1 MKTKVYLIS
10 ALLASASMAFAAP
23 AKPSY
28 NKITLPTEVSNGFY
42 RGSVVFADINAD
54 GNMDLCA
61 KGRDL
66 NNGWNTEAFAILTD
80 NTGQFTSKMA
90 LPFGDIPYD
99 ATLTVFDF
107 NNDGLVDYLFTNYG
121 YQLYRN
127 DGGGKFTKMDNFK
140 LESNLQLQDDD
151 QSTPDV
157 NEQTTEMR
165 YMGLT
170 VAADFNGDG
179 WQDLVVTDADGNPAL
194 YTNNGGNGSFTLDA
208 NSGLCKQRGGTMA
221 VGDFNKDGYPDL
233 LVNGW
238 SDSTQGDGIT
248 INKNMGNGK
257 FIPVTSGNFVG
268 AEKGQAM
275 FVDVDGDG
283 YLDVFVTGESSV
295 EGWNRIAY
303 IFRNNGDETFT
314 KVDAK
319 LSGVSRSGCDWID
332 VNNDGNMDIV
342 YAGDINDA
350 PNAFIALNNGNMAF
364 TVEDNLVSKARGGA
378 AVAAFDINNTGTPDI
393 AIMGYNDNGDGHF
406 NVWNGLVSH
415 AQNVA
420 PAAPANAV
428 MSEADG
434 KVTFTWDAATD
445 DHTPAAAL
453 RYNVYVRLKDG
464 KVITL
469 VPADPETGK
478 LRLGDV
484 NAATT
489 ARTYTLNIISDKIAD
504 WGVQAI
510 DGGKLASA
518 FTKGTTTG
526 ISNIVAGENGLDV
539 TCAGGVITVSADA
552 DITVTDIAGRTVL
565 RTKAAAGTPVYANL
579 GAGIYVVKAQAGK
592 DSVAKKVIIR

>member
-1 MKTKVYLIS
+1 MKTKIYLIS
-10 ALLASASMAFAAP
+10 ALLASASMVFAAP
-23 AKPSY
+23 TTPQY
-28 NKITLPTEVSNGFY
+28 NKIALPSEVSNGFY

-54 GNMDLCA
+54 GNMDLCV

-80 NTGQFTSKMA
+80 NSGQFTSKMA
-90 LPFGDIPYD
+90 LPFGDTPYE
-99 ATLTVFDF
+99 AMLTVFDF

-140 LESNLQLQDDD
+140 LESNLWIDDA
-151 QSTPDV
+151 TG
-157 NEQTTEMR
+157 NAEAR
-165 YMGLT
+165 YMGMT

-179 WQDLVVTDADGNPAL
+179 WQDIVVMDADGNPAL
-194 YTNNGGNGSFTLDA
+194 YINNGGDGSFTLDA
-208 NSGLCKQRGGTMA
+208 NSGLSKQRGGTIA

-257 FIPVTSGNFVG
+257 FVPVTSSNFVG

-303 IFRNNGDETFT
+303 VFRNNGDETFT
-314 KVDAK
+314 KVDATLPSVGK
-319 LSGVSRSGCDWID
+319 SGCDWID

-342 YAGDINDA
+342 YAGESADNFA
-350 PNAFIALNNGNMAF
+350 VVVLNGGNGTF
-364 TVEDNLVSKARGGA
+364 TANNSLLGIARGGA
-378 AVAAFDINNTGTPDI
+378 AVAAFDINNTGTPDL

-406 NVWNGLVSH
+406 NVWNGLVSR

-489 ARTYTLNIISDKIAD
+489 ARTYTLNITSDKIAD

-552 DITVTDIAGRTVL
+552 DVTVTDIAGRTVL
-565 RTKAAAGTPVYANL
+565 RTKAAAGTPVDANL
-579 GAGIYVVKAQAGK
+579 GAGIYVIKAQAGK

>member
-1 MKTKVYLIS
+1 MKTKIYLIS
-10 ALLASASMAFAAP
+10 ALLASASMVFAAP

-28 NKITLPTEVSNGFY
+28 NKIALPSEVSNGFY

-80 NTGQFTSKMA
+80 NSGQFTSKMA
-90 LPFGDIPYD
+90 LPFGDTPYE
-99 ATLTVFDF
+99 AMLTVFDF

-121 YQLYRN
+121 FQLYRN
-127 DGGGKFTKMDNFK
+127 DGGGKFTKMDNFA
-140 LESNLQLQDDD
+140 LESNLWIDDA
-151 QSTPDV
+151 TG
-157 NEQTTEMR
+157 NAEAR

-179 WQDLVVTDADGNPAL
+179 WQDIVVMDADGNPAL
-194 YTNNGGNGSFTLDA
+194 YINNGGDGSFTLDA
-208 NSGLCKQRGGTMA
+208 NSGLSKQRGGTIA

-238 SDSTQGDGIT
+238 NDSTQGDGIT
-248 INKNMGNGK
+248 INKNLGNGK
-257 FIPVTSGNFVG
+257 FVPVTSSNFVG

-303 IFRNNGDETFT
+303 VFRNNGDETFT
-314 KVDAK
+314 KVNAT
-319 LSGVSRSGCDWID
+319 LPGVGKSGCDWID

-342 YAGDINDA
+342 YGGE
-350 PNAFIALNNGNMAF
+350 NADNRTVVVLNEGNLKLTA
-364 TVEDNLVSKARGGA
+364 NNSLLGIARGGA
-378 AVAAFDINNTGTPDI
+378 AVAAFDINNTGTPDL

-406 NVWNGLVSH
+406 NVWNGLVSR

-420 PAAPANAV
+420 PAAPVNAV

-489 ARTYTLNIISDKIAD
+489 ARTYTLNITSDKIAD

-552 DITVTDIAGRTVL
+552 DVTVTDIAGRTVL
-565 RTKAAAGTPVYANL
+565 RTKAAAGTSVDANL
-579 GAGIYVVKAQAGK
+579 GAGIYVIKAQAGK

>member
-1 MKTKVYLIS
+1 MKTKIYLIS
-10 ALLASASMAFAAP
+10 ALLASASMVFAAP
-23 AKPSY
+23 TTPQY
-28 NKITLPTEVSNGFY
+28 NKIALPSEVSNGFY

-66 NNGWNTEAFAILTD
+66 NSRWNTEAFAILTD
-80 NTGQFTSKMA
+80 NSGQFTSKMA
-90 LPFGDIPYD
+90 LPFGDTPYE
-99 ATLTVFDF
+99 AMLTVFDF

-121 YQLYRN
+121 FQLYRN

-140 LESNLQLQDDD
+140 LESNLWIDDA
-151 QSTPDV
+151 TG
-157 NEQTTEMR
+157 NAEAR

-179 WQDLVVTDADGNPAL
+179 WQDIVVMDADGNPAL
-194 YTNNGGNGSFTLDA
+194 YINNGGDGSFTLDA
-208 NSGLCKQRGGTMA
+208 NSGLSKQRGGTIA

-248 INKNMGNGK
+248 INKNLGNGK
-257 FIPVTSGNFVG
+257 FVPVTSSNFVG

-303 IFRNNGDETFT
+303 VFRNNGDETFT
-314 KVDAK
+314 KVDAT
-319 LSGVSRSGCDWID
+319 LPGVGKSGCDWID

-342 YAGDINDA
+342 YGGENSDNRTVVV
-350 PNAFIALNNGNMAF
+350 LNEGNLKLTA
-364 TVEDNLVSKARGGA
+364 NNSLLGIARGGA
-378 AVAAFDINNTGTPDI
+378 AVAAFDINNTGTPDL

-406 NVWNGLVSH
+406 NVWNGLVSR

-489 ARTYTLNIISDKIAD
+489 ARTYTLNITSDKIAD

-552 DITVTDIAGRTVL
+552 DVTVTDIAGRTVL
-565 RTKAAAGTPVYANL
+565 RTKAAAGTPVDANL
-579 GAGIYVVKAQAGK
+579 GAGIYVIKAQAGK

>member
-28 NKITLPTEVSNGFY
+28 NKIALPSEVSNGFY

-80 NTGQFTSKMA
+80 NSGQFTSKMA
-90 LPFGDIPYD
+90 LPFGDTPYE
-99 ATLTVFDF
+99 AMLTVFDF

-127 DGGGKFTKMDNFK
+127 DGGGKFTKMDNFA
-140 LESNLQLQDDD
+140 LESNLWIEDAIG
-151 QSTPDV
+151 
-157 NEQTTEMR
+157 NAEAR

-179 WQDLVVTDADGNPAL
+179 WQDIVVMDADGNPAL
-194 YTNNGGNGSFTLDA
+194 YTNNGGDGSFTLDA
-208 NSGLCKQRGGTMA
+208 NSGLNKQRGGTMA

-238 SDSTQGDGIT
+238 SDNTQGDGIT

-406 NVWNGLVSH
+406 NVWNGLVSR

-484 NAATT
+484 NVATT
-489 ARTYTLNIISDKIAD
+489 ARTYTLNITSDKIAD

-552 DITVTDIAGRTVL
+552 DVTVTDIAGRTVL
-565 RTKAAAGTPVYANL
+565 RTKAAAGTPVDTNL

>member
-28 NKITLPTEVSNGFY
+28 NKITLPSGASNGYF

-179 WQDLVVTDADGNPAL
+179 WQDIVVMDADGNPAL
-194 YTNNGGNGSFTLDA
+194 YTNNGGDGSFTLDA
-208 NSGLCKQRGGTMA
+208 NSGLSKQRGGTMA

-248 INKNMGNGK
+248 INKNLGNGK
-257 FIPVTSGNFVG
+257 FIPVTSSNFVG

-303 IFRNNGDETFT
+303 VFRNNGDETFT
-314 KVDAK
+314 KVDAT
-319 LSGVSRSGCDWID
+319 LPGVGKSGCDWID

-342 YAGDINDA
+342 YAGESADNFA
-350 PNAFIALNNGNMAF
+350 VVALNGGNGTF
-364 TVEDNLVSKARGGA
+364 TAHNNLLNKARGGA

-406 NVWNGLVSH
+406 NVWNGLVSR

-489 ARTYTLNIISDKIAD
+489 ARTYTLNITSDKIAD

-552 DITVTDIAGRTVL
+552 DVTVTDIAGRTVL
-565 RTKAAAGTPVYANL
+565 RTKAAAGTPVDTNL

>member
-28 NKITLPTEVSNGFY
+28 NKITLPSGASNGYF

-54 GNMDLCA
+54 GNMDVCA

-66 NNGWNTEAFAILTD
+66 FNGWTTTAVAI
-80 NTGQFTSKMA
+80 TSTA
-90 LPFGDIPYD
+90 SGTLNGVINLPFGDNPYE

-107 NNDGLVDYLFTNYG
+107 NNDGLVDYLYTNYG
-121 YQLYRN
+121 FQLYRN
-127 DGGGKFTKMDNFK
+127 DGGGKFTKMDNFT
-140 LESNLQLQDDD
+140 LESNLWMDDG
-151 QSTPDV
+151 TG
-157 NEQTTEMR
+157 NTEAR

-194 YTNNGGNGSFTLDA
+194 YTNNGGDGSFTLDA
-208 NSGLCKQRGGTMA
+208 NSGLSKQRGGTMA

-233 LVNGW
+233 LVSGW
-238 SDSTQGDGIT
+238 SDNAGSDGVT
-248 INKNMGNGK
+248 INKNLGNGK
-257 FIPVTSGNFVG
+257 FIPVTSSNFVG

-303 IFRNNGDETFT
+303 VFRNNGDETFT

-364 TVEDNLVSKARGGA
+364 TVEDNLVSKACGGA

-406 NVWNGLVSH
+406 NVWNGLVSR

-489 ARTYTLNIISDKIAD
+489 ARTYTLNITSDKIAD

-552 DITVTDIAGRTVL
+552 DVTVTDIAGRTVL
-565 RTKAAAGTPVYANL
+565 RTKAAAGTPVDANL

>member
-1 MKTKVYLIS
+1 MKTKIYLIS
-10 ALLASASMAFAAP
+10 ALLASASMVFAAP
-23 AKPSY
+23 AKPQY
-28 NKITLPTEVSNGFY
+28 NKIALPSEVSNGFY

-66 NNGWNTEAFAILTD
+66 NSGWNTEAFAILTD
-80 NTGQFTSKMA
+80 NSGQFTSKMA
-90 LPFGDIPYD
+90 LPFGDTPYE
-99 ATLTVFDF
+99 AMLTVFDF

-121 YQLYRN
+121 FQLYRN

-140 LESNLQLQDDD
+140 LESNLWIDDA
-151 QSTPDV
+151 TG
-157 NEQTTEMR
+157 NAEAR

-179 WQDLVVTDADGNPAL
+179 WQDIVVMDADGNPAL
-194 YTNNGGNGSFTLDA
+194 YINNGGDGSFTLDA
-208 NSGLCKQRGGTMA
+208 NSGLSKKRGGTIS

-233 LVNGW
+233 LVSGW
-238 SDSTQGDGIT
+238 SDNAGSDGVT
-248 INKNMGNGK
+248 INKNLGNGK
-257 FIPVTSGNFVG
+257 FVPVTSSNFVG

-303 IFRNNGDETFT
+303 VFRNNGDETFT
-314 KVDAK
+314 KVDTT
-319 LSGVSRSGCDWID
+319 LPGVGKSGCDWID

-342 YAGDINDA
+342 YAGESADNFA
-350 PNAFIALNNGNMAF
+350 VVALNGGNGTF
-364 TVEDNLVSKARGGA
+364 TAHNNLLNKARGGA

-406 NVWNGLVSH
+406 NVWNGLVSR
-415 AQNVA
+415 AQNAA

-489 ARTYTLNIISDKIAD
+489 ARTYTLNITSDKIAD

-552 DITVTDIAGRTVL
+552 DVTVTDIAGRTVL
-565 RTKAAAGTPVYANL
+565 RTKAAAGTPVDANL
-579 GAGIYVVKAQAGK
+579 GAGIYVIKAQAGK

>member
-1 MKTKVYLIS
+1 MKTKIYLIS
-10 ALLASASMAFAAP
+10 ALLASASMVYAAP
-23 AKPSY
+23 AKPQY
-28 NKITLPTEVSNGFY
+28 NKIALPSEVSNGFY

-54 GNMDLCA
+54 GNMDLCV

-80 NTGQFTSKMA
+80 NSGQFTSKMA
-90 LPFGDIPYD
+90 LPFGDTPYE
-99 ATLTVFDF
+99 AMLTVFDF

-140 LESNLQLQDDD
+140 LESNLWIDDA
-151 QSTPDV
+151 TG
-157 NEQTTEMR
+157 NAEAR
-165 YMGLT
+165 YMGMT

-179 WQDLVVTDADGNPAL
+179 WQDIVVMDADGNPAL
-194 YTNNGGNGSFTLDA
+194 YINNGGDGSFTLDA
-208 NSGLCKQRGGTMA
+208 NSGLSKQRGGTIA

-238 SDSTQGDGIT
+238 NDSTQGDGIT
-248 INKNMGNGK
+248 INKNLGNGK
-257 FIPVTSGNFVG
+257 FVPVTSSNFVG

-303 IFRNNGDETFT
+303 VFRNNGDETFT
-314 KVDAK
+314 KVNAT
-319 LSGVSRSGCDWID
+319 LPGVGKSGCDWID

-342 YAGDINDA
+342 YGGE
-350 PNAFIALNNGNMAF
+350 NADNRTVVVLNEGNLKLTA
-364 TVEDNLVSKARGGA
+364 NNSLLGIARGGA
-378 AVAAFDINNTGTPDI
+378 AVAAFDINNTGTPDL

-406 NVWNGLVSH
+406 NVWNGLVSR

-420 PAAPANAV
+420 PAAPVNAV

-489 ARTYTLNIISDKIAD
+489 ARTYTLNITSDKIAD

-518 FTKGTTTG
+518 FIKGTTTG

-552 DITVTDIAGRTVL
+552 DVTVTDIAGRTVL
-565 RTKAAAGTPVYANL
+565 RTKAAAGTPVDANL
-579 GAGIYVVKAQAGK
+579 GAGIYVIKAQAGK

>member
-1 MKTKVYLIS
+1 MKTKIYLIS
-10 ALLASASMAFAAP
+10 ALLASASMVYAAP
-23 AKPSY
+23 AKPQY
-28 NKITLPTEVSNGFY
+28 NKIALPSEVSNGFY

-54 GNMDLCA
+54 GNMDLCV

-80 NTGQFTSKMA
+80 NSGQFTSKMA
-90 LPFGDIPYD
+90 LPFGDTPYE
-99 ATLTVFDF
+99 AMLTVFDF

-140 LESNLQLQDDD
+140 LESNLWIDDA
-151 QSTPDV
+151 TG
-157 NEQTTEMR
+157 NAEAR
-165 YMGLT
+165 YMGMT

-179 WQDLVVTDADGNPAL
+179 WQDIVVMDADGNPAL
-194 YTNNGGNGSFTLDA
+194 YINNGGDGSFTLDA
-208 NSGLCKQRGGTMA
+208 NSGLSKQRGGTIA

-238 SDSTQGDGIT
+238 NDSTQGDGIT
-248 INKNMGNGK
+248 INKNLGNGK
-257 FIPVTSGNFVG
+257 FVPVTSSNFVG

-303 IFRNNGDETFT
+303 VFRNNGDETFT
-314 KVDAK
+314 KVNAT
-319 LSGVSRSGCDWID
+319 LPGVGKSGCDWID

-342 YAGDINDA
+342 YGGE
-350 PNAFIALNNGNMAF
+350 NADNRTVVVLNEGNLKLTA
-364 TVEDNLVSKARGGA
+364 NNSLLGIARGGA
-378 AVAAFDINNTGTPDI
+378 AVAAFDINNTGTPDL

-406 NVWNGLVSH
+406 NVWNGLVSR

-420 PAAPANAV
+420 PAAPVNAV

-489 ARTYTLNIISDKIAD
+489 ARTYTLNITSDKIAD

-552 DITVTDIAGRTVL
+552 DVTVTDIAGRTVL
-565 RTKAAAGTPVYANL
+565 RTKAAAGTPVDANL
-579 GAGIYVVKAQAGK
+579 GAGIYVIKAQAGK

>member
-1 MKTKVYLIS
+1 MKTKIYLIS
-10 ALLASASMAFAAP
+10 ALLASASMVFAAP
-23 AKPSY
+23 AKPQY

-194 YTNNGGNGSFTLDA
+194 YTNNGGNGSFTLYA

-248 INKNMGNGK
+248 INKNLGNGK
-257 FIPVTSGNFVG
+257 FIPVTSSNFVG

-303 IFRNNGDETFT
+303 VFRNNGDETFT
-314 KVDAK
+314 KVDAT
-319 LSGVSRSGCDWID
+319 LPGVGKSGCDWID

-342 YAGDINDA
+342 YAGESADNFA
-350 PNAFIALNNGNMAF
+350 VVALNGGNGTF
-364 TVEDNLVSKARGGA
+364 TAHNNLLNKARGGA

-406 NVWNGLVSH
+406 NVWNGLVSR

-489 ARTYTLNIISDKIAD
+489 ARTYTLNITSDKIAD

-552 DITVTDIAGRTVL
+552 DVTVTDIAGRTVL
-565 RTKAAAGTPVYANL
+565 RTKAAAGTPVDANL
-579 GAGIYVVKAQAGK
+579 GAGIYVIKAQAGK

>member
-1 MKTKVYLIS
+1 MKTKIYLIS
-10 ALLASASMAFAAP
+10 ALLASASMVYAAP
-23 AKPSY
+23 AKPQY
-28 NKITLPTEVSNGFY
+28 NKITLPSEVSNGFY

-54 GNMDLCA
+54 GNMDLCV

-90 LPFGDIPYD
+90 LPFGDTPYE
-99 ATLTVFDF
+99 AMLTVFDF

-140 LESNLQLQDDD
+140 LESNLWIDDA
-151 QSTPDV
+151 TG
-157 NEQTTEMR
+157 NAEAR
-165 YMGLT
+165 YMGMT

-179 WQDLVVTDADGNPAL
+179 WQDIVVMDADGNPAL
-194 YTNNGGNGSFTLDA
+194 YINNGGDGSFTLDA
-208 NSGLCKQRGGTMA
+208 NSGLSKQRGGTIA

-248 INKNMGNGK
+248 INKNLGNGK
-257 FIPVTSGNFVG
+257 FVPVTSSNFVG

-303 IFRNNGDETFT
+303 VFRNNGDETFT
-314 KVDAK
+314 KVDTT
-319 LSGVSRSGCDWID
+319 LPGVGKSGCDWID

-342 YAGDINDA
+342 YAGESADNFA
-350 PNAFIALNNGNMAF
+350 VVALNGGNGTF
-364 TVEDNLVSKARGGA
+364 TAHNNLLNKARGGA

-393 AIMGYNDNGDGHF
+393 AIMGYNDNRDGHF
-406 NVWNGLVSH
+406 NVWNGLVSR

-489 ARTYTLNIISDKIAD
+489 ARTYTLNITSDKIAD

-552 DITVTDIAGRTVL
+552 DVTVTDIAGRTVL
-565 RTKAAAGTPVYANL
+565 RTKAAAGTPVDANL

>member
-1 MKTKVYLIS
+1 MKTKIYLIS
-10 ALLASASMAFAAP
+10 ALLASASMVFAAP
-23 AKPSY
+23 TTPQY
-28 NKITLPTEVSNGFY
+28 NKIALPSEVSNGFY

-54 GNMDLCA
+54 GNMDLCV

-66 NNGWNTEAFAILTD
+66 FNGWTTTAVAI
-80 NTGQFTSKMA
+80 TSTA
-90 LPFGDIPYD
+90 SGTLNGVINLPFGDNPYE

-107 NNDGLVDYLFTNYG
+107 NNDGLVDYLYTNYG
-121 YQLYRN
+121 FQLYRN
-127 DGGGKFTKMDNFK
+127 DGGGKFTKMDNFA
-140 LESNLQLQDDD
+140 LESNLWIEDA
-151 QSTPDV
+151 TG
-157 NEQTTEMR
+157 NAEAR

-248 INKNMGNGK
+248 INKNLGNGK
-257 FIPVTSGNFVG
+257 FIPVTSSNFVG

-303 IFRNNGDETFT
+303 VFRNNGDETFT
-314 KVDAK
+314 KVDAT
-319 LSGVSRSGCDWID
+319 LPGVGKSGCDWID

-342 YAGDINDA
+342 YAGESADNFA
-350 PNAFIALNNGNMAF
+350 VVALNGGNGTF
-364 TVEDNLVSKARGGA
+364 TAHNNLLNKARGGA

-406 NVWNGLVSH
+406 NVWNGLVSR

-489 ARTYTLNIISDKIAD
+489 ARTYTLNITSDKIAD

-526 ISNIVAGENGLDV
+526 ISNIVAGENSLDV

-552 DITVTDIAGRTVL
+552 DVTVTDIAGRTVL
-565 RTKAAAGTPVYANL
+565 RTKAAAGTPVDTNL

>member
-10 ALLASASMAFAAP
+10 ALLASASMVFAAP
-23 AKPSY
+23 AKPQY

-179 WQDLVVTDADGNPAL
+179 WQDIVVMDADGNPAL
-194 YTNNGGNGSFTLDA
+194 YTNNGGDGSFTLDA
-208 NSGLCKQRGGTMA
+208 NSGLSKQRGGTMT

-233 LVNGW
+233 LVSGW
-238 SDSTQGDGIT
+238 NDNAGSDGVT

-257 FIPVTSGNFVG
+257 FVPVTSSNFVG

-275 FVDVDGDG
+275 FVDVDGEG

-303 IFRNNGDETFT
+303 VFRNNGDETFT
-314 KVDAK
+314 KVDAT
-319 LSGVSRSGCDWID
+319 LPGVGKSGCDWID

-342 YAGDINDA
+342 YAGESADNFA
-350 PNAFIALNNGNMAF
+350 VVALNGGNGTF
-364 TVEDNLVSKARGGA
+364 TAHNNLLNKARGGA

-406 NVWNGLVSH
+406 NVWNGLVSR

-489 ARTYTLNIISDKIAD
+489 ARTYTLNITSDKIAD

-526 ISNIVAGENGLDV
+526 ISNIVAGENSLDV
-539 TCAGGVITVSADA
+539 TCAGGVITVSTDA
-552 DITVTDIAGRTVL
+552 DVTVTDIAGRTVL
-565 RTKAAAGTPVYANL
+565 RTKAAAGTPVDTNL

>member
-10 ALLASASMAFAAP
+10 ALLASASMVFAAP

-28 NKITLPTEVSNGFY
+28 NKMTLPNGVSDGFY

-54 GNMDLCA
+54 GNMDLCV

-66 NNGWNTEAFAILTD
+66 INGWATTALAIT
-80 NTGQFTSKMA
+80 TSA
-90 LPFGDIPYD
+90 SGALNGVINLPFGDNPYE

-140 LESNLQLQDDD
+140 LESNLWIDDA
-151 QSTPDV
+151 TG
-157 NEQTTEMR
+157 NAEAR

-179 WQDLVVTDADGNPAL
+179 WQDIVVMDADGNPAL
-194 YTNNGGNGSFTLDA
+194 YINNGGDGSFTLDA
-208 NSGLCKQRGGTMA
+208 ESGLKKLRGGTMS
-221 VGDFNKDGYPDL
+221 VGDFNRDGYPDL
-233 LVNGW
+233 FVNGY
-238 SDSTQGDGIT
+238 SDENNSYALV

-257 FIPVTSGNFVG
+257 FEPVTSDSFVG
-268 AEKGQAM
+268 TEKGQSM
-275 FVDVDGDG
+275 FVDVNSDGL
-283 YLDVFVTGESSV
+283 LDVFVTGTMSN
-295 EGWNRIAY
+295 GGPWFDLADIY
-303 IFRNNGDETFT
+303 INNGDETFT
-314 KVDAK
+314 KLNTGLLGAQK
-319 LSGVSRSGCDWID
+319 SGCDWID

-342 YAGDINDA
+342 YAGESAN
-350 PNAFIALNNGNMAF
+350 NRVVLALNEGNLKF
-364 TVEDNLVSKARGGA
+364 TANNSLLGIARGGA
-378 AVAAFDINNTGTPDI
+378 AVAAFDINNTGTPDL
-393 AIMGYNDNGDGHF
+393 AIMGYNNDNVENHGHF
-406 NVWNGLVSH
+406 NVWNGLVSR

-420 PAAPANAV
+420 PAAPVNAV

-489 ARTYTLNIISDKIAD
+489 ARTYTLNITSDKIAD

-552 DITVTDIAGRTVL
+552 DVTVTDIAGRTVL
-565 RTKAAAGTPVYANL
+565 RTKAAAGTPVDANL
-579 GAGIYVVKAQAGK
+579 GAGIYVIKAQAGK

>member
-1 MKTKVYLIS
+1 MKTKIYLIS
-10 ALLASASMAFAAP
+10 ALLASASMVFAAP
-23 AKPSY
+23 AKPQY
-28 NKITLPTEVSNGFY
+28 NKIALPSEVSNGFY

-66 NNGWNTEAFAILTD
+66 NSGWNTEAFAILTD

-90 LPFGDIPYD
+90 LSFGDTPYE
-99 ATLTVFDF
+99 AMLTVFDF

-140 LESNLQLQDDD
+140 LESNLWIDDA
-151 QSTPDV
+151 TG
-157 NEQTTEMR
+157 NAEAR
-165 YMGLT
+165 YMGMT

-179 WQDLVVTDADGNPAL
+179 WQDIVVMDADGNPAL
-194 YTNNGGNGSFTLDA
+194 YINNGGDGSFTLDA
-208 NSGLCKQRGGTMA
+208 NSGLSKQRGGTIA

-257 FIPVTSGNFVG
+257 FVPVTSSNFVG

-303 IFRNNGDETFT
+303 VFRNNGDETFT
-314 KVDAK
+314 KVDAT
-319 LSGVSRSGCDWID
+319 LPGVGKSGCDWID

-342 YAGDINDA
+342 YGGENSDNRTVVV
-350 PNAFIALNNGNMAF
+350 LNEGNLKLTA
-364 TVEDNLVSKARGGA
+364 NNSLLGIARGGA
-378 AVAAFDINNTGTPDI
+378 AVAAFDINNTGTPDL

-406 NVWNGLVSH
+406 NVWNGLVSR

-489 ARTYTLNIISDKIAD
+489 ARTYTLNITSDKIAD

-552 DITVTDIAGRTVL
+552 DVTVTDIAGRTVL
-565 RTKAAAGTPVYANL
+565 RTKAAAGTSVDANL

>member
-28 NKITLPTEVSNGFY
+28 NKITLPSGASNGYF

-54 GNMDLCA
+54 GNMDVCA

-66 NNGWNTEAFAILTD
+66 FNGWTTTAVAI
-80 NTGQFTSKMA
+80 TSTA
-90 LPFGDIPYD
+90 SGTLNGVINLPFGDNPYE

-107 NNDGLVDYLFTNYG
+107 NNDGLVDYLYTNYG
-121 YQLYRN
+121 FQLYRN
-127 DGGGKFTKMDNFK
+127 DGGGKFTKMDNFA
-140 LESNLQLQDDD
+140 LESNLWMDDD
-151 QSTPDV
+151 TG
-157 NEQTTEMR
+157 NTEAR

-179 WQDLVVTDADGNPAL
+179 WQDIVVMDADGNPAL
-194 YTNNGGNGSFTLDA
+194 YTNNGGDGSFTLDA
-208 NSGLCKQRGGTMA
+208 NSGLSKQRGGTMA

-233 LVNGW
+233 LVSGW

-303 IFRNNGDETFT
+303 VFRNNGDETFT
-314 KVDAK
+314 KVDAT
-319 LSGVSRSGCDWID
+319 LPGVGKSGCDWID
-332 VNNDGNMDIV
+332 VNNDGNIDIV
-342 YAGDINDA
+342 YGGENSDNRTVVV
-350 PNAFIALNNGNMAF
+350 LNEGNLKLTA
-364 TVEDNLVSKARGGA
+364 NNSLLGIARGGA

-406 NVWNGLVSH
+406 NVWNGLVSR
-415 AQNVA
+415 AQNAA

-445 DHTPAAAL
+445 DHSPAAAL

-489 ARTYTLNIISDKIAD
+489 ARTYTLNITSDKIAD
-504 WGVQAI
+504 WGHDDRYQQHRCWR
-510 DGGKLASA
+510 K
-518 FTKGTTTG
+518 
-526 ISNIVAGENGLDV
+526 
-539 TCAGGVITVSADA
+539 
-552 DITVTDIAGRTVL
+552 R
-565 RTKAAAGTPVYANL
+565 P
-579 GAGIYVVKAQAGK
+579 
-592 DSVAKKVIIR
+592 

>member
-1 MKTKVYLIS
+1 MKTKIYLIS
-10 ALLASASMAFAAP
+10 ALLASASMVFAAP
-23 AKPSY
+23 TTPQY
-28 NKITLPTEVSNGFY
+28 NKIALPSEVSNGFY

-90 LPFGDIPYD
+90 LPFGDTPYE
-99 ATLTVFDF
+99 AMLTVFDF

-121 YQLYRN
+121 FQLYRN

-140 LESNLQLQDDD
+140 LESNLWIDDA
-151 QSTPDV
+151 TG
-157 NEQTTEMR
+157 NAEAR
-165 YMGLT
+165 YMGMT

-179 WQDLVVTDADGNPAL
+179 WQDIVVMDADGNPAL
-194 YTNNGGNGSFTLDA
+194 YINNGGDGSFTLDA
-208 NSGLCKQRGGTMA
+208 NSGLSKQRGGTMA

-257 FIPVTSGNFVG
+257 FVPVTSSNFVG

-303 IFRNNGDETFT
+303 VFRNNGDETFT
-314 KVDAK
+314 KVDTT
-319 LSGVSRSGCDWID
+319 LPGVGKSGCDWID

-342 YAGDINDA
+342 YAGESADNFA
-350 PNAFIALNNGNMAF
+350 VVALNGGNGTF
-364 TVEDNLVSKARGGA
+364 TAHNNLLNKARGGA
-378 AVAAFDINNTGTPDI
+378 AVAAFDINNTGTPDL

-406 NVWNGLVSH
+406 NVWNGLVSR

-489 ARTYTLNIISDKIAD
+489 ARTYTLNITSDKIAD

-539 TCAGGVITVSADA
+539 TCVGGVITVSADA
-552 DITVTDIAGRTVL
+552 DVTVTDIAGRTVL
-565 RTKAAAGTPVYANL
+565 RTKAAAGTPVDANL
-579 GAGIYVVKAQAGK
+579 GAGIYVIKAQAGK

>member
-1 MKTKVYLIS
+1 MKTKIYLIS
-10 ALLASASMAFAAP
+10 ALLASASMVFAAP

-28 NKITLPTEVSNGFY
+28 NKIALPSEVSNGFY

-80 NTGQFTSKMA
+80 NSGQFTSKMA
-90 LPFGDIPYD
+90 LPFGDTPYE
-99 ATLTVFDF
+99 AMLTVFDF

-121 YQLYRN
+121 FQLYRN
-127 DGGGKFTKMDNFK
+127 DGGGKFTKMDNFA
-140 LESNLQLQDDD
+140 LESNLWIDDA
-151 QSTPDV
+151 TG
-157 NEQTTEMR
+157 NAEAR
-165 YMGLT
+165 YMGMT

-179 WQDLVVTDADGNPAL
+179 WQDIVVMDADGNPAL
-194 YTNNGGNGSFTLDA
+194 YINNGGDGSFTLDA
-208 NSGLCKQRGGTMA
+208 NSGLSKQRGGTIA

-238 SDSTQGDGIT
+238 NDSTQGDGIT
-248 INKNMGNGK
+248 INKNLGNGK
-257 FIPVTSGNFVG
+257 FVPVTSSNFVG

-303 IFRNNGDETFT
+303 VFRNNGDETFT
-314 KVDAK
+314 KVNAT
-319 LSGVSRSGCDWID
+319 LPGVGKSGCDWID

-342 YAGDINDA
+342 YGGE
-350 PNAFIALNNGNMAF
+350 NADNRTVVVLNEGNLKLTA
-364 TVEDNLVSKARGGA
+364 NNSLLGIARGGA
-378 AVAAFDINNTGTPDI
+378 AVAAFDINNTGTPDL

-406 NVWNGLVSH
+406 NVWNGLVSR

-420 PAAPANAV
+420 PAAPVNAV

-489 ARTYTLNIISDKIAD
+489 ARTYTLNITSDKIAD

-552 DITVTDIAGRTVL
+552 DVTVTDIAGRTVL
-565 RTKAAAGTPVYANL
+565 RTKAAAGTPVDANL

>member
-1 MKTKVYLIS
+1 MKTKIYLIS
-10 ALLASASMAFAAP
+10 ALLASANMVFAAP
-23 AKPSY
+23 AKPQY

-80 NTGQFTSKMA
+80 NSGQFTSKMA
-90 LPFGDIPYD
+90 LPFGDTPYE
-99 ATLTVFDF
+99 AMLTVFDF

-127 DGGGKFTKMDNFK
+127 DGGGKFTKMDNFA
-140 LESNLQLQDDD
+140 LESNLWIEDA
-151 QSTPDV
+151 TG
-157 NEQTTEMR
+157 NAEAR

-179 WQDLVVTDADGNPAL
+179 WQDIVVMDADGNPAL
-194 YTNNGGNGSFTLDA
+194 YINNGGDGSFTLDA
-208 NSGLCKQRGGTMA
+208 NSGLSKQRGGTMA

-233 LVNGW
+233 LVSGW

-248 INKNMGNGK
+248 INKNLGNGK
-257 FIPVTSGNFVG
+257 FIPVTSSNFVG

-303 IFRNNGDETFT
+303 VFRNNGDETFT
-314 KVDAK
+314 KVDAT
-319 LSGVSRSGCDWID
+319 LPGVGKSGCDWID

-342 YAGDINDA
+342 YAGESADNFA
-350 PNAFIALNNGNMAF
+350 VVALNGGNGTF
-364 TVEDNLVSKARGGA
+364 TAHNNLLNKARGGA

-406 NVWNGLVSH
+406 NVWNGLVSR

-428 MSEADG
+428 MSETDG

-489 ARTYTLNIISDKIAD
+489 ARTYTLNITSDKIAD

-539 TCAGGVITVSADA
+539 TCAGGVITVSTDA
-552 DITVTDIAGRTVL
+552 DVTVTDIAGRTVL
-565 RTKAAAGTPVYANL
+565 RTKAAAGTPVDTNL

>member
-1 MKTKVYLIS
+1 MKTKIYLIS
-10 ALLASASMAFAAP
+10 ALLASASMVFAAP
-23 AKPSY
+23 AKPQY

-194 YTNNGGNGSFTLDA
+194 YTNNGGNGSFTLYA

-248 INKNMGNGK
+248 INKNLGNGK
-257 FIPVTSGNFVG
+257 FIPVTSSNFVG

-303 IFRNNGDETFT
+303 VFRNNGDETFT
-314 KVDAK
+314 KVDAT
-319 LSGVSRSGCDWID
+319 LPGVGKSGCDWID

-342 YAGDINDA
+342 YAGESADNFA
-350 PNAFIALNNGNMAF
+350 VVALNGGNGTF
-364 TVEDNLVSKARGGA
+364 TAHNNLLNKARGGA

-406 NVWNGLVSH
+406 NVWNGLVSR

-489 ARTYTLNIISDKIAD
+489 ARTYTLNITSDKIAD

-552 DITVTDIAGRTVL
+552 DVTVTDIAGRTVL
-565 RTKAAAGTPVYANL
+565 RTKAAAGTPVDTNL

>member
-1 MKTKVYLIS
+1 MKTKIYLIS
-10 ALLASASMAFAAP
+10 ALLASASMVFAAP

-28 NKITLPTEVSNGFY
+28 NKIALPSEVSNGFY

-80 NTGQFTSKMA
+80 NSGQFTSKMA
-90 LPFGDIPYD
+90 LPFGDTPYE
-99 ATLTVFDF
+99 AMLTVFDF

-127 DGGGKFTKMDNFK
+127 DGGGKFTKMDNFA
-140 LESNLQLQDDD
+140 LESNLWIEDA
-151 QSTPDV
+151 TG
-157 NEQTTEMR
+157 NAEAR

-179 WQDLVVTDADGNPAL
+179 WQDIVVMDADGNPAL
-194 YTNNGGNGSFTLDA
+194 YINNGGDGSFTLDA
-208 NSGLCKQRGGTMA
+208 NSGLSKQRGGTMA

-233 LVNGW
+233 LVSGW
-238 SDSTQGDGIT
+238 SDNAGSDGVT

-257 FIPVTSGNFVG
+257 FVPVTSSNFVG

-303 IFRNNGDETFT
+303 VFRNNGDETFT
-314 KVDAK
+314 KVDAT
-319 LSGVSRSGCDWID
+319 LPGVGKSGCDWID

-342 YAGDINDA
+342 YAGESADNFA
-350 PNAFIALNNGNMAF
+350 VVALNGGNGTF
-364 TVEDNLVSKARGGA
+364 TAHNNLLSKARGGA
-378 AVAAFDINNTGTPDI
+378 AVAAFDINNTGTPDL

-406 NVWNGLVSH
+406 NVWNGLVSRT
-415 AQNVA
+415 QNVA

-489 ARTYTLNIISDKIAD
+489 ARTYTLNITSDKIAD

-539 TCAGGVITVSADA
+539 TCTGGVITVSADA
-552 DITVTDIAGRTVL
+552 DVTVTDIAGRTVL
-565 RTKAAAGTPVYANL
+565 RTKAAAGTPVDTNL